1 MQQHLPKIKWQNIST
16 CFCSCSTSTLTI
28 INMHAS
34 TVHKDCLC
42 LTVFM
47 IPVLQPADYGN
58 ITGGAPFGCPIKCA
72 KEKLI
77 RMKLLCRSSPQ
88 TLKTVEPPSRV
99 YRYHKLSAIMH
110 QINSPANYITLWT
123 YTYSKYL
130 DAMKPF
136 LHHKRLHYI
145 FDHPTEELGQM
156 ESSSQ
161 TAHWRKWEVNCLI
174 LMKFKKANQKRGWQ
188 CTPTATKKLVLHW
201 GSWWYL
207 KQAS

>member
-1 MQQHLPKIKWQNIST
+1 MANIST
-16 CFCSCSTSTLTI
+16 CFCSTSTLTI

-34 TVHKDCLC
+34 AEHKDCLC

-58 ITGGAPFGCPIKCA
+58 ITRGAPFGCPIKCA
-72 KEKLI
+72 KKKRI
-77 RMKLLCRSSPQ
+77 RMELVCPSSPQ
-88 TLKTVEPPSRV
+88 TLKTVEPPSIV

-136 LHHKRLHYI
+136 LHHKRLHYSNTWPYTWQI
-145 FDHPTEELGQM
+145 SLTIQQR
-156 ESSSQ
+156 SSGKWNRPAKQ
-161 TAHWRKWEVNCLI
+161 HIEGNEKWTALYWWSS
-174 LMKFKKANQKRGWQ
+174 KR
-188 CTPTATKKLVLHW
+188 
-201 GSWWYL
+201 
-207 KQAS
+207 